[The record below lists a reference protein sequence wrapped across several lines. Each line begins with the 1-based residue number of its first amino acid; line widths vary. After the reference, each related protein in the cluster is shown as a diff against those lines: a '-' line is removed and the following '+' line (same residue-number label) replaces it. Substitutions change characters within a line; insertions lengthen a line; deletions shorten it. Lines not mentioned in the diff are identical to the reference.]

1 LRRHG
6 VHPTIAGLRVEA
18 ERPSIQARV
27 IDRRERM
34 KSCPIHLEFTDAM
47 AFATARFLSP

>member
-1 LRRHG
+1 
-6 VHPTIAGLRVEA
+6 
-18 ERPSIQARV
+18 
-27 IDRRERM
+27 M